1 MKKRALVPFA
11 LAAGLAASPASAAI
25 TVTVGLPVSVF
36 ADPSDVVI
44 ELDTAGSCG
53 SKYFHIQRSNIIFK
67 EFTAIALTAFANDK
81 RMLLYIASCSGD
93 RNILDH
99 GAVLR

>member
-1 MKKRALVPFA
+1 VKKLAFVVLTLASALY
-11 LAAGLAASPASAAI
+11 GSSASAAI

-53 SKYFHIQRSNIIFK
+53 SKYFHIQRSNLIFK